1 MRVRFLQDAVAQFPD
16 WDDRT
21 RSRPYVANEV
31 ADLPDSLAHRLI
43 RANLAV
49 ECRDG
54 TLTSL
59 QAVRGRPQSTDSPS
73 HIV

>member
-31 ADLPDSLAHRLI
+31 ADLPDTLAHRLI
-43 RANLAV
+43 KASLAV
-49 ECRDG
+49 DCCDG
-54 TLTSL
+54 VLSSAL
-59 QAVRGRPQSTDSPS
+59 GVRGRPPSAISPTQR
-73 HIV
+73 